1 MGLEIAFGIASLAV
15 GVISGV
21 NQMNAAK
28 ETAKATD
35 KAIEKEKQSV
45 AAQKEVNNIQLA
57 QQKIV
62 GLEDRRQRIREERV
76 RRSMMMTASEASGAG
91 GSSGESGG
99 ISALGTNLG
108 ALVGSQRGES
118 AANTGINVNNQKALD
133 LSTESSAIMARARA
147 AAGQADAF
155 SSFLGVFQSG
165 FNAFANKE

>member
-1 MGLEIAFGIASLAV
+1 MGLNLIFGIASLAV
-15 GVISGV
+15 GVISGA
-21 NQMNAAK
+21 NQMKAAK

-35 KAIEKEKQSV
+35 LSIAKEKEAV

-57 QQKIV
+57 RQKVV
-62 GLEDRRQRIREERV
+62 GLEDRRQRIREERI
-76 RRSMMMTASEASGAG
+76 RRSMMMTAAEATGSA

-108 ALVGSQRGES
+108 TLVGGQRSES

-133 LSTESSAIMARARA
+133 LSTESNAIMAKARA

-155 SSFLGVFQSG
+155 SSFLGVFSSG
-165 FNAFANKE
+165 FNAFRT